1 MRRIVLLTVWP
12 LMALMIVAS
21 AVRAFAKW
29 EADGCRTDDILT
41 SMEFAGPNAAL
52 ADRNGDGFACHKVH
66 SNRSDVFY
74 DNRR

>member
-21 AVRAFAKW
+21 AAGAFAKW

-66 SNRSDVFY
+66 SNRADVFY